1 MMLHKNGIKQIK
13 LIKKML
19 SDVEV
24 ILNDGGSNSSIY
36 NEANFFSF
44 PTLLFYL
51 SAANIV
57 AI

>member
-1 MMLHKNGIKQIK
+1 
-13 LIKKML
+13 ML

-24 ILNDGGSNSSIY
+24 ILSDGGSNSSIY

-44 PTLLFYL
+44 PTSLFYL

-57 AI
+57 TFLCIRREEKINR